1 MYTIQMSI
9 HGYRVSN
16 GVTGAEVKT
25 KKAAKNFIKI
35 LKKYGRTKTTEQRN
49 QKTR

>member
-16 GVTGAEVKT
+16 GVTKAEVKT
-25 KKAAKNFIKI
+25 KKAAEKFIKI
-35 LKKYGRTKTTEQRN
+35 LKKYGKKTTKQ
-49 QKTR
+49 